1 MPHFMIFAM
10 KIVRIV
16 ERKRG
21 SKKKSQRKGIQGII
35 LFARGQRTIFQQ
47 FHLWIE

>member
-1 MPHFMIFAM
+1 MPYFMIFAM

-21 SKKKSQRKGIQGII
+21 SKKIPDEGDPRNK
-35 LFARGQRTIFQQ
+35 RTIFQQ